1 MVIFKKNKL
10 LNSYGFTLLELLI
23 TLAISSIIL
32 TAIYNLFISQSK
44 IYLKEKELSKMEQ
57 NLRASLDI
65 MSKELRKAG
74 YNPNGNASV
83 GIDSIGS
90 SNSSIQFSFVSDQ
103 DGEDNDNDNSTDE
116 NNEIEIITYDLYD
129 SGSDG
134 DNDIGRKE
142 YGDNRQAIAYD
153 ISDLKFTNNNGTI
166 DIFIKASS
174 SRKDTNDL
182 RMNKTVVCRNLC
194 LKN

>member
-1 MVIFKKNKL
+1 
-10 LNSYGFTLLELLI
+10 
-23 TLAISSIIL
+23 
-32 TAIYNLFISQSK
+32 
-44 IYLKEKELSKMEQ
+44 MEQ

-90 SNSSIQFSFVSDQ
+90 SNSSIQFSFVSDK

-153 ISDLKFTNNNGTI
+153 ISDLRFINNNGTI

-194 LKN
+194 LEN